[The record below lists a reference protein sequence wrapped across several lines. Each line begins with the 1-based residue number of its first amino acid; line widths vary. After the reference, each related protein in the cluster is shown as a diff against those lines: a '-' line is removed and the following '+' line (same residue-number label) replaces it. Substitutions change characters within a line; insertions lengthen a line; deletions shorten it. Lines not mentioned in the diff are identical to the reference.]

1 MFFAKKAK
9 GFCVDF
15 GDQNVLLARLSQPD
29 APLVVEELLELPA
42 DDHEALKDYL
52 KTAEGKGPTGFAHST
67 CGVYPSRR
75 VVRRHTLEL
84 KRVREPSYFNE
95 IYSQQFRIEPEKFTM
110 MVLNSH
116 DGSEY
121 DSTKGSLKEVI
132 FCGMPADEI
141 VSTQDTLLATGVYPA
156 HLELGTVATLGA
168 LVSYLKFKQS
178 KTPLLLLEMAAET
191 TQSFILSAEGVDIS
205 RPIASGIAAM
215 IPVVQKELGLKDEES
230 ARKLFYSNTFDFT
243 SMGGTLIK
251 KLLKELQSSIG
262 FYEVQTGQSIGSVLC
277 TQLPSNLAWLSGT
290 MAGALGVGTFKMDLL
305 PWLESLGVRLAD
317 GVALNAPDERW
328 LGLFA
333 LMTSYNN
340 ASLSTSADQK
350 K

>member
-9 GFCVDF
+9 GFCVEF
-15 GDQNVLLARLSQPD
+15 GEQSLLLARLSQAA
-29 APLVVEELLELPA
+29 APTVVEELKELPA
-42 DDHEALKDYL
+42 NDHEALSSYL
-52 KTAEGKGPTGFAHST
+52 KTAEGKGPTGYAHAT

-84 KRVREPSYFNE
+84 KRVKEPAYFNE
-95 IYSQQFRIEPEKFTM
+95 VYSQQFRIEPEKFTM
-110 MVLNSH
+110 QVLNSN
-116 DGSEY
+116 DGGEY
-121 DSTKGSLKEVI
+121 DTAKASTKEVI

-141 VSTQDTLLATGVYPA
+141 ATTQDTLLATGVYPER
-156 HLELGTVATLGA
+156 LELGSVATLGA
-168 LVSYLKFKQS
+168 LVNYLKFKQT
-178 KTPLLLLEMAAET
+178 KTPLLLLEMSAET
-191 TQSFILSAEGVDIS
+191 TQSFILSSEGVDIS

-277 TQLPSNLAWLSGT
+277 TQLPSNLSWLSGT
-290 MAGALGVGTFKMDLL
+290 MAGALGVGTFKLEL
-305 PWLESLGVRLAD
+305 VPWLESLGITLAE
-317 GVALNAPDERW
+317 GVTLSPPDDRW

-333 LMTSYNN
+333 LLTSYNN
-340 ASLSTSADQK
+340 ASLSTATDQK

>member
-9 GFCVDF
+9 GFCVEF
-15 GDQNVLLARLSQPD
+15 GEQSVLLARLSQAD
-29 APLVVEELLELPA
+29 APIVVEELRELPA
-42 DDHEALKDYL
+42 GDHESLREYL
-52 KTAEGKGPTGFAHST
+52 KTADGKGPTGFAHSK
-67 CGVYPSRR
+67 CGIYPARR
-75 VVRRHTLEL
+75 LVRRHTLEL
-84 KRVREPSYFNE
+84 KRVKEPAYFNAV
-95 IYSQQFRIEPEKFTM
+95 YSQQFRIEPEKFTM
-110 MVLNSH
+110 MVLNSN

-121 DSTKGSLKEVI
+121 DATKGTLKEVI
-132 FCGMPADEI
+132 FCGMPAEEI
-141 VSTQDTLLATGVYPA
+141 VSTQDSLLATGVYPEN
-156 HLELGTVATLGA
+156 LELGTVATLGA
-168 LVSYLKFKQS
+168 LVNYLKFKQS
-178 KTPLLLLEMAAET
+178 KTPLLLLEIGAET
-191 TQSFILSAEGVDIS
+191 TQSFILSSEGVDIS

-277 TQLPSNLAWLSGT
+277 TQLPSNLSWLSGT
-290 MAGALGVGTFKMDLL
+290 MAGALGVGTFKMELV
-305 PWLESLGVRLAD
+305 PWLESLGIRLAD
-317 GVALNAPDERW
+317 GVTLNGPDDRW

-340 ASLSTSADQK
+340 ASLSTATDQK